1 MRGVVLSCASRRAD
15 LATSTTRVTQPQ
27 ATMTDQRPFRR
38 ARILCTIGPASR
50 DPDTL
55 DRMIAAGMDGVRINF
70 SHSSHN
76 DAAETIRIIRESAAR
91 VGRPVAV
98 LADLQGPKLRVGVLP
113 EVLPIEQGRNYV
125 LVAESAAADIVQAER
140 ETPVIPT
147 SWESIGQDLSVG
159 DSVLLDD
166 GGLAFEVVEVI
177 KGRVCLLALNDGLLS
192 SHKGMNL
199 PGTTIS
205 APSLTPKDT
214 VDLDQALEMRVD
226 YVALSFVRQAR
237 DIAELREIVGN
248 RALLIAK
255 IEKQQAL
262 DQLDEIL
269 RIADGVMIA
278 RGDLGVEIDFEEVP
292 IVQKRILRLTRET
305 AKLGITATQMLES
318 MISSPRPT
326 RAEVSDVANALLD
339 GTDVV
344 MLSGETA
351 VGAYPVESVVTMDR
365 IIRRIEREREMGDLS
380 PDSNRGA
387 LPQVHHTVSGAIA
400 GAAAEA
406 TGRLGAPFLVTLTR
420 SGFTAWVVSAQRL
433 RVPILAVTDQA
444 STYNQL
450 ALAWGV
456 IPILCETGLDYDRM
470 VGKARHHALDVG
482 LGHPGVP
489 FVVTAGFP
497 FHVPGTTNY
506 MRIETF
512 PEVDG

>member
-1 MRGVVLSCASRRAD
+1 MS
-15 LATSTTRVTQPQ
+15 
-27 ATMTDQRPFRR
+27 DQRPFRR

-50 DPDTL
+50 DPETL
-55 DRMIAAGMDGVRINF
+55 DRMIAAGLDGVRINF
-70 SHSSHN
+70 SHSSHS
-76 DAAETIRIIRESAAR
+76 DAAETIRITREAAVR
-91 VGRPVAV
+91 AGRPLAV
-98 LADLQGPKLRVGVLP
+98 LADLQGPKLRVGNLS
-113 EVLPIEQGRNYV
+113 EVLPIVQGRNYV
-125 LVAESAAADIVQAER
+125 LVAESGAADVVEAEKG
-140 ETPVIPT
+140 TPIIPT
-147 SWESIGQDLSVG
+147 SWETIGQDLSVG
-159 DSVLLDD
+159 DPVLLDD
-166 GGLAFEVVEVI
+166 GGLAFEVVEVV
-177 KGRVCLLALNDGLLS
+177 KGRVCLLALNDGSLS

-199 PGTTIS
+199 PGTTIA
-205 APSLTPKDT
+205 APSLTPKDR
-214 VDLDQALEMRVD
+214 VDLDRALEMGVD

-237 DIAELREIVGN
+237 DIVELRKIVGD

-262 DQLDEIL
+262 DELDEIL
-269 RIADGVMIA
+269 RLADGVMIA
-278 RGDLGVEIDFEEVP
+278 RGDLGVEIDFEDVP

-344 MLSGETA
+344 MLSAETA
-351 VGAYPVESVVTMDR
+351 VGTYPVESVVTMER
-365 IIRRIEREREMGDLS
+365 IIRRIEREREMGDS
-380 PDSNRGA
+380 IADANRGV
-387 LPQVHHTVSGAIA
+387 LSQVHHTVSGAIA

-406 TGRLGAPFLVTLTR
+406 TARLGAPFVVTLTR

-444 STYNQL
+444 CTCNQL

-456 IPILCETGLDYDRM
+456 IPILCASGLDYDEM
-470 VGKARHHALDVG
+470 VAEARNYALDAG
-482 LGHPGVP
+482 LGHPGAP

-512 PEVDG
+512 PEIDS